1 MSSWDDYFSDLD
13 RKRNIKRKSFQI
25 SLQRLEKLRN
35 HKSTRRILY
44 PEMNTAF
51 DYVHSV
57 YPFAN
62 IKQAMVYHVS
72 KAILDDVGY
81 RGIGGFYDIAARVV
95 CVTDWSPKFSEIDGV
110 YTEYTTDEVL
120 CHELIHY
127 GANFNNASSTRA
139 VEEEIAYGKTIK
151 YLRMKGRSDDFII
164 KHNMMPYL
172 LSVVDRKT
180 AYYSVLKKN
189 YSEEALLKVGR
200 STIELLVQQNWDS
213 IVKVMLENAYI
224 LGKKMIE
231 LYSGDEI
238 ILVPVKP
245 TSRQLDI
252 DDDF

>member
-1 MSSWDDYFSDLD
+1 MGLWDEYFEDLD
-13 RKRNIKRKSFQI
+13 RNRNATKKSFQV
-25 SLQRLEKLRN
+25 SLQRLEQLRN
-35 HKSTRRILY
+35 HKSTRRVLY
-44 PEMNTAF
+44 PEMKDAF

-72 KAILDDVGY
+72 QSMLNEVGY
-81 RGIGGFYDIAARVV
+81 RGIGGFYDINSRVV
-95 CVTDWSPKFSEIDGV
+95 CITDWTPKFSEIEGV
-110 YTEYTTDEVL
+110 YTEFTTDEVL

-151 YLRMKGRSDDFII
+151 YLRMRGRSDDFII

-172 LSVVDRKT
+172 LSAVNRKSV
-180 AYYSVLKKN
+180 YYSVLKKN
-189 YSEEALLKVGR
+189 YSEDALLKVGK
-200 STIELLVQQNWDS
+200 STIELLVKQNWDS
-213 IVKVMLENAYI
+213 IAKAMLASAYQ

-238 ILVPVKP
+238 VLIPVKP
-245 TSRQLDI
+245 TFRQLDI